1 MDINIK
7 NMVCDRCI
15 SSVEHLLTRSNISY
29 EKVLLGI
36 AILKEPL
43 TDLAESSL
51 SKSLRNLGFEL
62 LEDKDSQDVEK
73 IKNAITILVHRREE
87 SLKKY
92 TVSAFIETQVGKDY
106 KALSTLFSA
115 KEGKTIEQYVIAQ
128 KVERI
133 KELISYKEL
142 SISEIADKLHYSSVA
157 HLSNQFKKYTGI
169 TPSQYRNVGT
179 RNALDHL

>member
-1 MDINIK
+1 MDIIIK

-15 SSVEHLLTRSNISY
+15 SSVEQLLISSNIAF
-29 EKVLLGI
+29 EKVLLGC
-36 AILKEPL
+36 ATLKEPL
-43 TDLAESSL
+43 TDVSQSNL
-51 SKSLRNLGFEL
+51 SKSLGDLGFEL
-62 LEDKDSQDVEK
+62 LEDKNSQYIER
-73 IKNAITILVHRREE
+73 IKNAITILVHQQEN

-92 TVSAFIETQVGKDY
+92 TVSAFIETKVGKDY
-106 KALSTLFSA
+106 KALSALFSTG
-115 KEGKTIEQYVIAQ
+115 EGKTIEQYVIAQ

-179 RNALDHL
+179 RNALDHI